1 MGGGSVSVVRW
12 RDGHGGD
19 GCSRG
24 WPRLRGDGRTALDVE
39 AGEGT
44 SHRGSAEEDVGGRA
58 APHGRCV
65 GLTARR
71 DGGRRHSKG
80 GGVGIGRF
88 GMGSRRR
95 QWNRSRRRHTGS
107 RSGGTKEPDR
117 PVTLAPARRGRAVG
131 IRGRRR
137 RWLEPSGR
145 SSWLA
150 VGW

>member
-1 MGGGSVSVVRW
+1 MAGRHSTLPIGARRRKTPEGGQLPMGGASGGQLGETVV
-12 RDGHGGD
+12 DGT
-19 GCSRG
+19 R
-24 WPRLRGDGRTALDVE
+24 RL
-39 AGEGT
+39 
-44 SHRGSAEEDVGGRA
+44 AE
-58 APHGRCV
+58 
-65 GLTARR
+65 
-71 DGGRRHSKG
+71 
-80 GGVGIGRF
+80 VGIGRF

-95 QWNRSRRRHTGS
+95 QWNRSRRRHAGS

-117 PVTLAPARRGRAVG
+117 PVTRAPARRGRAVG